1 LAHVLCFIDLLFV
14 WMQSLYPPSVLLSK
28 NGSVLIFLLFLM
40 DLESSKQQIPAGIT
54 RGDLQQ
60 ERFASVLI

>member
-1 LAHVLCFIDLLFV
+1 
-14 WMQSLYPPSVLLSK
+14 MQSLYPPSVLLSK